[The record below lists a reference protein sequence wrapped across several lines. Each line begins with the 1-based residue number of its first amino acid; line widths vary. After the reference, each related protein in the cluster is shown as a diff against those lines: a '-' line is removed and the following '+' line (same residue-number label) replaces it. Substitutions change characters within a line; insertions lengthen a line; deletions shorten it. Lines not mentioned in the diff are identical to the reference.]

1 MSVRALT
8 AKVKAGER
16 REELTASDFVIK
28 LLAPVCKAAD
38 TDIAG
43 VSFVRRGD
51 REEIELE
58 YKYKASSSYDR
69 RALEPD
75 QWTAGCVRADITGAT
90 MTEIMT
96 RAAELIA
103 QNKKKGRKR
112 K

>member
-8 AKVKAGER
+8 ARVKAKDR
-16 REELTASDFVIK
+16 REELTVSDFVIK

-38 TDIAG
+38 PDIAG
-43 VSFVRRGD
+43 VSFVRRGEH
-51 REEIELE
+51 EEIELE
-58 YKYKASSSYDR
+58 YKYNVDSCSSR

-75 QWTAGCVRADITGAT
+75 QWTVGCVRADITGAE
-90 MTEIMT
+90 MTEIMK
-96 RAAELIA
+96 RAAELIS